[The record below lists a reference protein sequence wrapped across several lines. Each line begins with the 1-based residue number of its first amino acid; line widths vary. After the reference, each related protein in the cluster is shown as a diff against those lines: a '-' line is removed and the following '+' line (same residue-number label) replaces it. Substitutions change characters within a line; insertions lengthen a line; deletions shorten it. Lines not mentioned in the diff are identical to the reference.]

1 MNNAYLEKLNKY
13 RDIIET
19 NLSRYIK
26 VYEKYFSDQDDEHKY
41 DSSKDPYVLSEKKF
55 IEEIDKE
62 IINANKIKSKFDIKA
77 EKIMKIL
84 DIIADPAT
92 IFDEPETESDEESK
106 QNGFLNKVRFHVKL
120 SEDKLENAFFLNVHT
135 AVYN

>member
-13 RDIIET
+13 RNDLET
-19 NLSRYIK
+19 NLARYIK
-26 VYEKYFSDQDDEHKY
+26 VYEGYFNDENNKY
-41 DSSKDPYVLSEKKF
+41 DSSKDPYIIAEKNF
-55 IEEIDKE
+55 IKEIDKE
-62 IINANKIKSKFDIKA
+62 IINANKVKSKFDIKA
-77 EKIMKIL
+77 EKFMKII
-84 DIIADPAT
+84 DIIADPVT

>member
-1 MNNAYLEKLNKY
+1 MDNIYLEKLNKY
-13 RDIIET
+13 RDMIET

-26 VYEKYFSDQDDEHKY
+26 VHEKYFSDQDDEHKY
-41 DSSKDPYVLSEKKF
+41 DSSKDPYVLSEKNF
-55 IEEIDKE
+55 IKEIDKE
-62 IINANKIKSKFDIKA
+62 IINANKVKSKFDIKA
-77 EKIMKIL
+77 EKFMKIL
-84 DIIADPAT
+84 DIIADPVT

-120 SEDKLENAFFLNVHT
+120 SEDKLENVFFLNVHT

>member
-26 VYEKYFSDQDDEHKY
+26 VHEKYFNDQDDEHKY

-62 IINANKIKSKFDIKA
+62 IINNKKGKSNFDKKA

-106 QNGFLNKVRFHVKL
+106 QNGFLNKVRFHIKL